1 MDVFVIPIGAG
12 KYALYC
18 EPASAAAAD
27 VQEGAPAD
35 TLVGKVRQQFARV
48 VRAAEERQHRHVDG
62 PATVA
67 PGVIERGKDKVL
79 AWVAQK
85 VAEQRLLWNLR
96 TEPSAVI
103 LHPQDMT
110 FEQAMALVR
119 RILMHDHAR
128 HKRWAWIDGV
138 MAVATGVL
146 LGPLFLLV
154 PGIANLPFLYF
165 AFRGVGHW
173 FSMRGAAHGLDQVS
187 WSGRPCPPLG
197 ELRDISALEPG
208 VREAR
213 VHDIAAR
220 LRLQHL
226 SAFVERVTLRHLT
239 PSA

>member
-18 EPASAAAAD
+18 EPASGAAAD
-27 VQEGAPAD
+27 VQDGPPAD
-35 TLVGKVRQQFARV
+35 TLVGKVRDRFARV
-48 VRAAEERQHRHVDG
+48 VRAAEERQHRHGDVT
-62 PATVA
+62 AT

-110 FEQAMALVR
+110 YDQAMALVQ
-119 RILMHDHAR
+119 RILKHDHAR
-128 HKRWAWIDGV
+128 HKHWAWIDGI
-138 MAVATGVL
+138 MAMVTGVL
-146 LGPLFLLV
+146 LGPLFILI
-154 PGIANLPFLYF
+154 PGIANIPFLYF
-165 AFRGVGHW
+165 SFRAIGHW

-226 SAFVERVTLRHLT
+226 SAFVERVTLRHIT
-239 PSA
+239 PSM

>member
-27 VQEGAPAD
+27 VQDGAPAD
-35 TLVGKVRQQFARV
+35 TLVGKVRDRFARV
-48 VRAAEERQHRHVDG
+48 VRAAEERQHRHLDG
-62 PATVA
+62 PDAA
-67 PGVIERGKDKVL
+67 RGVIERGKDRAL
-79 AWVAQK
+79 GWVAQK

-96 TEPSAVI
+96 TEVSAVI

-110 FEQAMALVR
+110 FEQAMELAR
-119 RILMHDHAR
+119 RILKHDHAR
-128 HKRWAWIDGV
+128 HKRWAWIDGI
-138 MAVATGVL
+138 MAVVTGVL
-146 LGPLFLLV
+146 LGPVFILI
-154 PGIANLPFLYF
+154 PGIANIPFLYF
-165 AFRGVGHW
+165 AFRGIGHW
-173 FSMRGAAHGLDQVS
+173 FSMRGAAHGLDHVS

-197 ELRDISALEPG
+197 ELREISALDPG

-226 SAFVERVTLRHLT
+226 STFVERVTLRHLT